1 MKKPYWTHK
10 KYKTKFKGSYRW
22 INFIS
27 RHPSLTAIAERVFVL
42 TNGKRTI
49 SFESHQSAKKQGWG
63 LEK

>member
-10 KYKTKFKGSYRW
+10 KYKTKFKGSYQRVTMYAHFG
-22 INFIS
+22 IKM
-27 RHPSLTAIAERVFVL
+27 TERVFVL

-49 SFESHQSAKKQGWG
+49 SFESHQAAKKQEWR

>member
-10 KYKTKFKGSYRW
+10 KYKTKFKGYYQW
-22 INFIS
+22 LKF
-27 RHPSLTAIAERVFVL
+27 PASLGIKLTERVFVL

-49 SFESHQSAKKQGWG
+49 SFESHQAAKKQGWG